1 MTATSLMNTYK
12 PLPLS
17 FVRGEGSTLWDA
29 SGKRYLDAMGGVAVT
44 SVGHCHP
51 RVVAAI
57 RDQAGLLLHTS
68 NHYAIDW
75 QHRLA
80 AKLTALSGLDAAFFN
95 NSGAEANETAL
106 KLARLA
112 GWYKGVQRPL
122 IVVMEGAFHGR
133 TLATLAASD
142 GAGVRL
148 GFGAYDDDFLRVP
161 FGDVAALEAIARRH
175 GADVVAVLLE
185 PVQGEGGVRPAPEG
199 YLRAVRALCDRQGWL
214 MMLDEVQT
222 GVGRT
227 GHWFAYAEEG
237 VLPDVVTLAKGLA
250 NGVPIGACLA
260 RARTARL
267 LTPGSH
273 GSTFGGNPL
282 ACRVACEVLEIIEEQ
297 QLLGNARRQGAW
309 LLKALR
315 ERFAGHPG
323 VREVRGKGLM
333 IGIELTEATG
343 KLASQA
349 AEGGLLLNVTRGN
362 VVRLLPALTLK
373 DNEAR
378 QIVEHL
384 VALLSPASLPAMVAQ
399 AV

>member
-185 PVQGEGGVRPAPEG
+185 PVQGEGGVRPAPAG

-222 GVGRT
+222 GMGRT

-250 NGVPIGACLA
+250 NGIPIGACLA

-282 ACRVACEVLEIIEEQ
+282 ACRVACEVLEIVEDE
-297 QLLGNARRQGAW
+297 QLLANARRQGAW
-309 LLKALR
+309 LLNALR
-315 ERFAGHPG
+315 DRLAGHPA
-323 VREVRGKGLM
+323 VREVRGTGLM

-349 AEGGLLLNVTRGN
+349 AERGLLLNVTRAT
-362 VVRLLPALTLK
+362 VVRLLPALTLNE
-373 DNEAR
+373 DEAR

-384 VALLSPASLPAMVAQ
+384 VALLSPASLPVAMAE